1 MAVVRTHGV
10 PATKVAKIGGLS
22 EPRNSAPVSAMYK
35 TPSLSCVQVHIF
47 MGMYACMHI
56 CMWSPEFNLG
66 ALLRYC
72 PPCFLWQG
80 FSLGL
85 KLAQYS
91 RLASQRALGILLINL
106 HIAGITRVCHH
117 PWSVC
122 GGVCDSRDLTQ
133 IFFTLVE
140 LCYLSLVKTPISW
153 KKKGLDMVSH
163 SCNPVLTVGWGAQS
177 RRILSSR
184 LN

>member
-1 MAVVRTHGV
+1 MCAGAHIHGYV
-10 PATKVAKIGGLS
+10 
-22 EPRNSAPVSAMYK
+22 
-35 TPSLSCVQVHIF
+35 
-47 MGMYACMHI
+47 CMHAH
-56 CMWSPEFNLG
+56 MYVKPRVQPWSTPQVLSTLFFVTGFLTWPETCPIFKAG
-66 ALLRYC
+66 QPESLRN
-72 PPCFLWQG
+72 P
-80 FSLGL
+80 
-85 KLAQYS
+85 
-91 RLASQRALGILLINL
+91 LINL